1 MDQYYYAVSSLPF
14 LDFDNTPS
22 IKLDE
27 FTAICKS
34 TLIEKDFDIIKSISL
49 NNLREIDSRIPVLKK
64 WISWEGTLR
73 NEIAKLRADS
83 LGFNPEQYLF
93 DIESNSEPPVIA
105 GTAFKLDSPI
115 LAEELL
121 DKARWH
127 FLDELE
133 QGHYFD
139 LEKLIVY
146 SLKLQILERKSMFTT
161 ENGNVNFQEIYENIK
176 EAIHE
181 M

>member
-1 MDQYYYAVSSLPF
+1 LDQYYYAVSSLPF
-14 LDFDNTPS
+14 LGFDNTPS

-27 FTAICKS
+27 FIAICKS
-34 TLIEKDFDIIKSISL
+34 TLVEKDFDVINSISL
-49 NNLREIDSRIPVLKK
+49 NNLREMDPGISVLKK

-73 NEIAKLRADS
+73 NEIAKLRTDS
-83 LGFNPEQYLF
+83 LGFDSGEYLF
-93 DIESNSEPPVIA
+93 EIESNSETPGIA
-105 GTAFKLDSPI
+105 GNVFKLDSPI
-115 LAEELL
+115 LAEEMM
-121 DKARWH
+121 DKARWY

-133 QGHYFD
+133 QGHHFD
-139 LEKLIVY
+139 LEKLIIY
-146 SLKLQILERKSMFTT
+146 SLRLQILERKSMFTT